1 MIYHSYIE
9 TMFQGVKSV
18 MALDLVFWCV
28 CVCVCGEREKEC
40 RWWIGL
46 NAKAIEKDPGAFIC
60 VVYM

>member
-9 TMFQGVKSV
+9 TVFQGVKSV
-18 MALDLVFWCV
+18 ILDLVFV
-28 CVCVCGEREKEC
+28 CVCVCGERERERES

-46 NAKAIEKDPGAFIC
+46 NAKATEKDPRAFIC